1 MKQTKPS
8 DNKGEEKIKL
18 QEVKKKK
25 VEKNVSKAQVFN
37 STII

>member
-25 VEKNVSKAQVFN
+25 GKKCFQSLGF
-37 STII
+37 

>member
-1 MKQTKPS
+1 MKQTKAS
-8 DNKGEEKIKL
+8 DDKEEKIKL

-25 VEKNVSKAQVFN
+25 KGKNVSKAQVSN

>member
-25 VEKNVSKAQVFN
+25 EKNVSKA
-37 STII
+37 